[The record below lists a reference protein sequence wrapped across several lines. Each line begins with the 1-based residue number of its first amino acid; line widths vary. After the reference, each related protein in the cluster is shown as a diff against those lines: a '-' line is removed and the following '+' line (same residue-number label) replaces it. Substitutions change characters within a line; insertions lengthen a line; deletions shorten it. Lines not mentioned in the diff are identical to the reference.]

1 MARKRKKEKEA
12 ESTALADPKRI
23 TPVDIQQREFRVAL
37 RGYHEQ
43 DVDQFLD
50 EVTEEIARLYA
61 ENKRLRED
69 LEFSRTTHLGVGGA
83 AEANALLL
91 EAREEAGRI
100 LADARAQ
107 LAGRRHVDEAAGP
120 ATPGG
125 SASLGPFISRERQFL
140 QGLADLIQSHAEA
153 VKQDLRRARASTPD
167 KGPGRVSPEGP
178 QTESPGSGE
187 GELVAGAA
195 SPLTAT
201 GPPSGPSMEQEAP
214 RVQDSVTQVED
225 GSSEWTQYYGT
236 PAAGAQTSPGVAAE
250 DDEILD
256 LTQASEPP
264 RAAARGDV
272 DATRTLGQAEPLE
285 EDDTDRS
292 LRELFWGED

>member
-1 MARKRKKEKEA
+1 MARKKKKEKDAEA
-12 ESTALADPKRI
+12 ASPDVKRI
-23 TPVDIQQREFRVAL
+23 THVDIQQREFRVAL

-61 ENKRLRED
+61 ENKRLRKD

-91 EAREEAGRI
+91 EAREEAARM

-107 LAGRRHVDEAAGP
+107 RAGGRPVDEASGP

-153 VKQDLRRARASTPD
+153 VKQDLRRARASGPEPGSGLESPD
-167 KGPGRVSPEGP
+167 PPA
-178 QTESPGSGE
+178 ESPGPDE
-187 GELVAGAA
+187 AEPPAGAA
-195 SPLTAT
+195 SLLSST
-201 GPPSGPSMEQEAP
+201 GPSSEASTEEDAP
-214 RVQDSVTQVED
+214 RVQDSVTRVED
-225 GSSEWTQYYGT
+225 DGSEWTQYYGAPT
-236 PAAGAQTSPGVAAE
+236 AATRTTAGTAAD

-256 LTQASEPP
+256 LTQASQPP
-264 RAAARGDV
+264 RAAATRGDV
-272 DATRTLGQAEPLE
+272 ETRRSPAQAEPLE